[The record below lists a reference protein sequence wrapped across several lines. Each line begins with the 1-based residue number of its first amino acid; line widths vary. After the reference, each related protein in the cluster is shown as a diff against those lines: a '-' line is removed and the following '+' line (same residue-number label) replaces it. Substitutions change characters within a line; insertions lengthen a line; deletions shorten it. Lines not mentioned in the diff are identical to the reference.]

1 MSDLISI
8 ITPCYN
14 SSKFINECVNSVLLQ
29 SYCNWELLLVDDCSN
44 DNSKELLLN
53 IEKKDERIKVT
64 FLDTNIGAAHAR
76 NVAIQKAKGKYIA
89 FLDSDDS
96 WDSKKLDKQISFM
109 VQNDIAFSFTSY
121 QSISENGLDIISVIE
136 APYKMTYNNYLKN
149 TIIGCLTVII
159 DREKVGD
166 FEMPSIRSSHDMAL
180 WLLIMKR
187 GFVAYGF
194 NENLA
199 NYRIVSSSN
208 TSSKWDAAKDVW
220 RVYRNLEKLSFFYSI
235 WCFLNYAFN
244 AVIKRI

>member
-1 MSDLISI
+1 M
-8 ITPCYN
+8 
-14 SSKFINECVNSVLLQ
+14 
-29 SYCNWELLLVDDCSN
+29 
-44 DNSKELLLN
+44 LLN
-53 IEKKDERIKVT
+53 IEKKDERINVT
-64 FLDTNIGAAHAR
+64 FLDNNIGAANAR

>member
-64 FLDTNIGAAHAR
+64 FLDNNIGAANAR